1 MRFDIVA
8 NMRSWI
14 LRLERIY
21 VTLIFSGRVPCTIPY
36 AYTLLRAYKQAGE
49 HTMFQQITLVGN
61 LGRDPEMRYTPSGVP
76 VTSFSVA
83 TSKRYQSQDGQ
94 WQDKTVW
101 FRATAWRKT
110 AEVASQYL
118 TKGSKVLIVGELEEP
133 RTWVDKDGNT
143 QVSLE
148 VTVQTIKFLSGRGEG
163 ANGGDFTRE
172 PARAQSGGKGGN
184 NSDMMD
190 DGPTDEDIPF

>member
-1 MRFDIVA
+1 
-8 NMRSWI
+8 
-14 LRLERIY
+14 
-21 VTLIFSGRVPCTIPY
+21 
-36 AYTLLRAYKQAGE
+36 
-49 HTMFQQITLVGN
+49 MFQQITIVGN

-76 VTSFSVA
+76 VASFSVA

-94 WQDKTVW
+94 WQDKTIW
-101 FRATAWRKT
+101 FRVTTWRKT
-110 AEVASQYL
+110 AETASQYL

-148 VTVQTIKFLSGRGEG
+148 MTAQTVRFLSARGDNAG
-163 ANGGDFTRE
+163 GGDFTRE
-172 PARAQSGGKGGN
+172 PATTRPQGNGGARGGRN
-184 NSDMMD
+184 EPMD